1 MSDFLLSKVIF
12 RHGITAQH
20 VQWAMDLPG
29 APHNKTLGLARLRM
43 KVMAELTYQLQTF
56 FIRISVEVRVRQLGH
71 RQRCLLDELFKVAQE
86 LLVCQRRILDKVC
99 AKQEQTLNP
108 QTSNLFLVES
118 LIFKASLCHFFHCNP
133 SGQGTQLHGVWRI
146 SVFTKPDFMG
156 FVYIF
161 QSLCQQTHIHI
172 QSSSITQ
179 I

>member
-1 MSDFLLSKVIF
+1 LGRSRINTWPRVTGCSRVLLLDINFHKMSDFLISKVIF
-12 RHGITAQH
+12 RHGITVQH

-99 AKQEQTLNP
+99 AKQEPTSLVCTCENTIDITL
-108 QTSNLFLVES
+108 
-118 LIFKASLCHFFHCNP
+118 
-133 SGQGTQLHGVWRI
+133 
-146 SVFTKPDFMG
+146 D
-156 FVYIF
+156 
-161 QSLCQQTHIHI
+161 
-172 QSSSITQ
+172 
-179 I
+179 